1 MFRKLSHIVVA
12 FIAGGLVWHFFM
24 MSLQVLANRDGT
36 VGGEILFLPLMAL
49 IFYLGW
55 ATKDEINELRQIEK
69 NQGGGI
75 DVR

>member
-1 MFRKLSHIVVA
+1 MRKVFHLAVA
-12 FIAGGLVWHFFM
+12 FLSGALVWHFFL
-24 MSLQVLANRDGT
+24 MSLQVLASRNGT

-49 IFYLGW
+49 LFYLGW
-55 ATKDEINELRQIEK
+55 AVKDEINELRRIEK

>member
-1 MFRKLSHIVVA
+1 MFRKLSRILIA
-12 FIAGGLVWHFFM
+12 FFAGALVWHFFL
-24 MSLQVLANRDGT
+24 MSLQVLANRNGT

-55 ATKDEINELRQIEK
+55 EVKDEINELRQIEK

>member
-1 MFRKLSHIVVA
+1 MQKVFHWAVA
-12 FIAGGLVWHFFM
+12 FLAGALVWHFFL
-24 MSLQVLANRDGT
+24 MSLQVLASRNGT

-55 ATKDEINELRQIEK
+55 AAKDEINELRQSEK
-69 NQGGGI
+69 NQGGDR

>member
-1 MFRKLSHIVVA
+1 MRKVFHWAVA
-12 FIAGGLVWHFFM
+12 FLSGALVWHFFL
-24 MSLQVLANRDGT
+24 MSLQVLANRNGT

-55 ATKDEINELRQIEK
+55 EVKDEINELRQIEK

-75 DVR
+75 DVH

>member
-1 MFRKLSHIVVA
+1 MRKVFHLAVA
-12 FIAGGLVWHFFM
+12 FLSGALVWHFFM

-55 ATKDEINELRQIEK
+55 AVKDEINELRQIEK
-69 NQGGGI
+69 NQGGDI

>member
-1 MFRKLSHIVVA
+1 MRKAFHLAVA
-12 FIAGGLVWHFFM
+12 FLSGALVWHFFL

-55 ATKDEINELRQIEK
+55 AVKDEINELRQIEK
-69 NQGGGI
+69 NQGGDI